1 MDGAKN
7 KNPSTQMKSILTLA
21 TLAAFVVTPVF
32 AQDKPEAKTEA
43 KAESTPAPKA
53 DAPAE
58 KTKPTPE
65 DRFKKL
71 DKDGDGSLSIDEFR
85 GKKEA
90 SDVEEAF
97 KKLDANGDGKLSLEE
112 FAAGAKKGKKKDK

>member
-1 MDGAKN
+1 
-7 KNPSTQMKSILTLA
+7 MKSILTLA

-32 AQDKPEAKTEA
+32 AQDKPEAKPEAKTEA
-43 KAESTPAPKA
+43 KAESAPAPKA

-58 KTKPTPE
+58 KPKPTPE
-65 DRFKKL
+65 DRFKKM
-71 DKDGDGSLSIDEFR
+71 DKDGNGSLHLDEFR
-85 GKKEA
+85 GTKEA
-90 SDVEEAF
+90 SEVEEAF